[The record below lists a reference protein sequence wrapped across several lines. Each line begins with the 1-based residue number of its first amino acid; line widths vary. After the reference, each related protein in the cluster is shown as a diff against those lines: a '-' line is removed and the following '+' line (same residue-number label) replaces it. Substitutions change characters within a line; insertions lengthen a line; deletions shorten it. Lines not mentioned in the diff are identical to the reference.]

1 MTPAEIQRDAILA
14 RLRDGMVEELA
25 DLVVDHVLD
34 SPVTDLVDPGWMAG
48 QVVHGLQAATASPRT
63 EAWLRDQVHG
73 LRERVPDGRVGDHV
87 PAEIADP
94 LRTVLA
100 RPVVFD
106 QALVG
111 RLLDHEAARGLV
123 KDLLRGS
130 LDSFTKRLR
139 SLSAAVPAPPPAAS
153 RGLGRLK
160 ALSQGVKTV
169 GEGVLGGLG
178 RELEERSG
186 QRISEFLDASL
197 SAAMAQVA
205 DHLTNPRHAAAYGA
219 YRVHVLDTLLT
230 TDNSLLNSELEKL
243 DPDSL
248 VATGAAAARAVA
260 HREGLREELTGAFRA
275 AIEEAGDQTLRGF
288 LAETGIEEA
297 AGTGIDAV
305 WRKELQAQIVRQA
318 DAFIQAKGFAD
329 WLLRL
334 LHAD

>member
-1 MTPAEIQRDAILA
+1 MTDAETLRDQILG
-14 RLRDGMVEELA
+14 RLRAGMLEELA

-34 SPVTDLVDPGWMAG
+34 RPVIELVDPDWLAG
-48 QVVHGLQAATASPRT
+48 QVVHSLQAATSGPRT
-63 EAWLRDQVHG
+63 ASWLREQVQG
-73 LRERVPDGRVGDHV
+73 LRERVPEGRVGDHV

-94 LRTVLA
+94 LRMVLA

-106 QALVG
+106 RVLMG

-130 LDSFTKRLR
+130 LDGFAKRLR
-139 SLSAAVPAPPPAAS
+139 TLSASVPSAPPAAS
-153 RGLGRLK
+153 RGFGRLK

-169 GEGVLGGLG
+169 SEGVLGGIG
-178 RELEERSG
+178 KELEERSG

-197 SAAMAQVA
+197 SAAMGQVA
-205 DHLTNPRHAAAYGA
+205 DHLTNPRHAPAYGA
-219 YRVHVLDTLLT
+219 YRVHIMDTLLE
-230 TDNSLLNSELEKL
+230 TDNALLNAELEKL

-248 VATGAAAARAVA
+248 VATGAATARAIA
-260 HREGLREELTGAFRA
+260 RRDGLQDELSGAFRA

-297 AGTGIDAV
+297 AGSDADAP
-305 WRKELQAQIVRQA
+305 WRKDLQVQIAHQA
-318 DAFIQAKGFAD
+318 TAFVETPGFSA

-334 LHAD
+334 LQPT

>member
-1 MTPAEIQRDAILA
+1 MTEPETLRDEILE
-14 RLRDGMVEELA
+14 RLRGGMVEELA

-34 SPVTDLVDPGWMAG
+34 SPVTELVDPDWLAG
-48 QVVHGLQAATASPRT
+48 QVVHSLQAATAGPRT
-63 EAWLRDQVHG
+63 EDWLREQVQG

-87 PAEIADP
+87 PDEIADP
-94 LRTVLA
+94 LRQVLA

-106 QALVG
+106 RALVG

-139 SLSAAVPAPPPAAS
+139 TLSAAVPVPPPAAS
-153 RGLGRLK
+153 RGFGRLK

-169 GEGVLGGLG
+169 SEGVLGGIG
-178 RELEERSG
+178 KELEERSG

-197 SAAMAQVA
+197 SAAMGQVA
-205 DHLTNPRHAAAYGA
+205 DHLTNPRHANAYGA
-219 YRVHVLDTLLT
+219 YRVHVLDTILQ
-230 TDNSLLNSELEKL
+230 TDNALLNREFEKL

-248 VATGAAAARAVA
+248 VATGAATARAVA
-260 HREGLREELTGAFRA
+260 RRDGLRDELAGAFRA
-275 AIEEAGDQTLRGF
+275 AIAEAGDQTLRGF

-297 AGTGIDAV
+297 AGTGADAE
-305 WRKELQAQIVRQA
+305 WRQELQVQIARQA
-318 DAFIQAKGFAD
+318 TAFVDTPGFSD

-334 LHAD
+334 LQPA